1 MTTWNLKNTKRL
13 SENGF
18 IIETTIMLTAT
29 SDEYEQINCVNTF
42 FNNYVFVEG
51 KDFIPFDNLI
61 EDDVIKWFFDTIDKT
76 NLEKNIESLLL
87 EKIDNF
93 KNPTVINGNPKK

>member
-42 FNNYVFVEG
+42 FNNYQ
-51 KDFIPFDNLI
+51 L
-61 EDDVIKWFFDTIDKT
+61 
-76 NLEKNIESLLL
+76 
-87 EKIDNF
+87 
-93 KNPTVINGNPKK
+93 INGLL